1 MRATNLSDHGA
12 SRGSRWAAWSWRG
25 LLCLLWALQLGGC
38 RERGS
43 SPAETVGEPAA
54 TYAGSAACAE
64 CHRAAFELWRSSHHG
79 LAERAFSPAHDG
91 AAFRPARVFKDGSGT
106 TRADLQGTNP
116 VVTTRGQ
123 SNQPV
128 TVPVARVLGES
139 PLRQF
144 LVATGGGRWQ
154 ALEAAWDPHRGEW
167 FNVFGAEDRR
177 GGEWGHW
184 TGRGMNWNSMC
195 ADCHNTGL
203 RKGYDLATDTYAT
216 TMAEPGVGCEACHG
230 PAKAHVEWR
239 RQHPATAERDPTLA
253 KLSPDRMLDTC
264 GTCHARRA
272 ELTGRFRPGDA
283 FTEHFALATVD
294 ESETYFPDGQVR
306 EEDYEFA
313 SFLGSRMHAA
323 GVRCGDCHQPHS
335 AKTLLPGNALCQ
347 RCHAGGLNRAP
358 VINPL
363 THTFHRADS
372 AGSQCVNCHMPQTTF
387 MQRHRRHDH
396 GFTIPD
402 PWLTEELG
410 VPNACNR
417 CHADRDT
424 AWAKAAAERWYGT
437 RLDRPTRHR
446 ARVIA
451 AARRGEATAV
461 EPLLSLL
468 KTNAAPFWQ
477 AVAVRLLEPWIEE
490 PPVQAVV
497 VPLAGHPDALVRA
510 NVARALEP
518 LAEADGPARRPL
530 EQLVADPDRGVRI
543 AAAWGLR
550 ATLAPGSPAGRDL
563 LQSLAMQADQP
574 LGQMRLGHFHVAR
587 GDAAKALEHFR
598 RAVAWDPN
606 SPPLRR
612 ELAVALSQAGDAAG
626 AVAELEAAA
635 KLDPTEAE
643 FRFLLAL
650 AFAEL
655 GRAERVI
662 PELEAALKLNPRHA
676 RAAYNLGLARQERG
690 DRHGAIEALL
700 KAEAAEPRDP
710 RIPYARATIHA
721 QLGER
726 DAARTAAR
734 RAIELQPGWAEAE
747 RLLQSLSR

>member
-1 MRATNLSDHGA
+1 MPGWFVRFCLML
-12 SRGSRWAAWSWRG
+12 G
-25 LLCLLWALQLGGC
+25 LLLAGC
-38 RERGS
+38 RERS
-43 SPAETVGEPAA
+43 SPPVAEFAPPAA
-54 TYAGSAACAE
+54 YAGSAACAE
-64 CHRAAFELWRSSHHG
+64 CHREAFEQWRSSHHG
-79 LAERAFSPAHDG
+79 RAERAFRPVHDG
-91 AAFRPARVFKDGSGT
+91 AAFQPARAFADGSAT
-106 TRADLQGTNP
+106 TRAALLGTNAM
-116 VVTTRGQ
+116 VTTRGR
-123 SNQPV
+123 SNEPV
-128 TVPVARVLGES
+128 TVPVARVIGES

-167 FNVFGAEDRR
+167 FNVFGGEDRR

-203 RKGYDLATDTYAT
+203 RKGYDAATDTYAT

-230 PAKAHVEWR
+230 PAKAHVDWR
-239 RQHPATAERDPTLA
+239 RQHPGTTDRDPTLA

-294 ESETYFPDGQVR
+294 ESETYYPDGQVR

-402 PWLTEELG
+402 PLLTAELG

-417 CHADRDT
+417 CHTDRDT
-424 AWAKAAAERWYGT
+424 AWAQAAAERWYGA

-446 ARVIA
+446 ARVVA

-461 EPLLSLL
+461 APLLALM
-468 KTNAAPFWQ
+468 KTNAPPFWQ
-477 AVAVRLLEPWIEE
+477 AVAVRLLEPWIQDL
-490 PPVQAVV
+490 PVRTAVLE
-497 VPLAGHPDALVRA
+497 LAGHANALVRA

-518 LAEADGPARRPL
+518 LAEADGPARRGL
-530 EQLVADPDRGVRI
+530 ERLANDPDRGVRI

-550 ATLAPGSPAGRDL
+550 ATLAPESPAGRDL
-563 LQSLAMQADQP
+563 GQSLAVQADQP
-574 LGQMRLGHFHVAR
+574 LGQMRLGHFHAAR
-587 GDAAKALEHFR
+587 GETAKALDHFR

-612 ELAVALSQAGDAAG
+612 ELAVALSQAGDLAG
-626 AVAELEAAA
+626 AVAELEMAA

-650 AFAEL
+650 ALGEL
-655 GRAERVI
+655 GRADQVI

-676 RAAYNLGLARQERG
+676 RAAYNLGLVRQERG
-690 DRHGAIEALL
+690 DSHGAIEALL
-700 KAEAAEPRDP
+700 KAESADARDP
-710 RIPYARATIHA
+710 QIPYARATIHA
-721 QLGER
+721 QLGDRE
-726 DAARTAAR
+726 AARTAAR
-734 RAIELQPGWAEAE
+734 RALELQPGWAEAE
-747 RLLQSLSR
+747 QLLQSVSR